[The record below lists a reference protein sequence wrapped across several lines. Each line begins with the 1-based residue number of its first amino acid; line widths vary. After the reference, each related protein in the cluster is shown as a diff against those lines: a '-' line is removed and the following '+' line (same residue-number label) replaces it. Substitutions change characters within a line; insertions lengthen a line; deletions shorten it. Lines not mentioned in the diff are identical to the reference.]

1 MEIDQRPA
9 INKRLKIVYLVL
21 SLAGLMFLSLLL
33 PAAYAYLGISVLVLA
48 AYGVT
53 VVCLDRDLR
62 REEWIVLPLYSL
74 LATIIYYAWVSPSAT
89 TVIMALVSAVGYGV
103 IMYGLLLTLNII
115 NIATVRTIPLARPAN
130 TVLSLAGLV
139 GSFGLYY
146 LALVNQPQIINWIL
160 AVGGS
165 TLLIAWPLT
174 WVSQGSK
181 LRFQRSLAW
190 SALSA
195 LLMMQL
201 AAVISF
207 WPSTFSSS
215 LILSVVLFLIL
226 GIFHLQQRRQLN
238 LEVKRQYL
246 ILGGVAAMLFM
257 LLSQW

>member
-1 MEIDQRPA
+1 MEINQRPV

-33 PAAYAYLGISVLVLA
+33 PVTYAYLGISVLILA

-62 REEWIVLPLYSL
+62 REEWVVLPLYSL
-74 LATIIYYAWVSPSAT
+74 LATIIYYTWISPNIM
-89 TVIMALVSAVGYGV
+89 TVIGALISAVGYGV

-115 NIATVRTIPLARPAN
+115 NIATVRTIPLVRPAN
-130 TVLSLAGLV
+130 TVLSLAGLA

-146 LALVNQPQIINWIL
+146 LILVNQPPVLNWVL

-174 WVSQGSK
+174 WVSQSPK

-215 LILSVVLFLIL
+215 LILSVILFLVL
-226 GIFHLQQRRQLN
+226 GIFHLQQKRQLS

-246 ILGGVAAMLFM
+246 VLGGVAVILFM

>member
-1 MEIDQRPA
+1 MEINQRPV

-21 SLAGLMFLSLLL
+21 SLAGLMFLCLLL
-33 PAAYAYLGISVLVLA
+33 PVTYAYLGISVLILA

-62 REEWIVLPLYSL
+62 REEWVVLPLYSL
-74 LATIIYYAWVSPSAT
+74 LATIIYYTWISPNIM
-89 TVIMALVSAVGYGV
+89 TVIGALISAVGYGV

-115 NIATVRTIPLARPAN
+115 NIATVRTIPLVRPAN
-130 TVLSLAGLV
+130 TVLSLAGLA

-146 LALVNQPQIINWIL
+146 LILVNQPPVLNWVL

-174 WVSQGSK
+174 WVSQSPK

-195 LLMMQL
+195 LLLMQM

-215 LILSVVLFLIL
+215 LILSVILFLVL
-226 GIFHLQQRRQLN
+226 GIFHLQQKRQLS
-238 LEVKRQYL
+238 LEVKRQY
-246 ILGGVAAMLFM
+246 IVLGGVAVILFM

>member
-1 MEIDQRPA
+1 MEINQRPV

-21 SLAGLMFLSLLL
+21 SLAGLMFLCLLL
-33 PAAYAYLGISVLVLA
+33 PVTYAYLGISVLILA

-62 REEWIVLPLYSL
+62 REEWVVLPLYSL
-74 LATIIYYAWVSPSAT
+74 LATIIYYTWISPNIM
-89 TVIMALVSAVGYGV
+89 TVIGALISAVGYGV

-115 NIATVRTIPLARPAN
+115 NIATVRTIPLVRPAN
-130 TVLSLAGLV
+130 TVLSLAGLA

-146 LALVNQPQIINWIL
+146 LILVNQPPVLNWVL

-174 WVSQGSK
+174 WVSQSPK

-195 LLMMQL
+195 LLLMQM
-201 AAVISF
+201 AGVISF

-215 LILSVVLFLIL
+215 LILSVILFLVL
-226 GIFHLQQRRQLN
+226 GIFHLQQKRQLS
-238 LEVKRQYL
+238 LEVKRQY
-246 ILGGVAAMLFM
+246 IVLGGVAVILFM

>member
-1 MEIDQRPA
+1 MLI
-9 INKRLKIVYLVL
+9 LV
-21 SLAGLMFLSLLL
+21 
-33 PAAYAYLGISVLVLA
+33 

-62 REEWIVLPLYSL
+62 REEWVVLPLYSL
-74 LATIIYYAWVSPSAT
+74 LATIIYYTWISPNIM
-89 TVIMALVSAVGYGV
+89 TVIGALISAVGYGV

-115 NIATVRTIPLARPAN
+115 NIATVRTIPLVRPAN
-130 TVLSLAGLV
+130 TVLSLAGLA

-146 LALVNQPQIINWIL
+146 LILVNQPPVLNWVL

-174 WVSQGSK
+174 WVSQSPK

-195 LLMMQL
+195 LLLMQM

-215 LILSVVLFLIL
+215 LILSVILFLVL
-226 GIFHLQQRRQLN
+226 GIFHLQQKRQLS
-238 LEVKRQYL
+238 LEVKRQY
-246 ILGGVAAMLFM
+246 IVLGGVAVILFM